1 MVQDIIILK
10 IKVIKCEIINQYK
23 IFTVHH
29 KNIIVAILNSLYLN
43 TKQTNY
49 IMKKALSL
57 IIAIVL
63 TSCSSV
69 KNHNVHLN
77 DLIPI
82 EDLKSDVDVTYQKM
96 KDLHPKLY
104 WYISEKD
111 LSFKFDSLKTSITK
125 PITSFEFYK
134 KLAPVVGTV
143 GQGHMIVLPKVKK
156 YEKSQMAA
164 IKKKGV
170 GPLSQFDFELFDNKM
185 YVVKNKSY
193 DKSIKVGSE
202 VVEVNGKKTQD
213 YLKEY
218 NKLFTSDG
226 YNTTFKKNRLPRW
239 FGRFFTQENGIKDTI
254 NYTFK
259 FKDST
264 KIVPIYRKVVDTA
277 GTGKPKV
284 LSKSEKEI
292 AKVKAKALKIKNDVE
307 GYDKETKEY
316 RRNLRFIEKDSTI
329 AIIKIRGFSEGD
341 YETFYE
347 ESFKKIQDYKSKTL
361 VIDLRF
367 NGGGRLAEINNL
379 YSYLSEKEYIFLQDS
394 PIASKTSLFNM
405 DYFKGPVYWLPL
417 KVAVSPIVYGFA
429 YFKVHKKDDGSF
441 YGSMLTKPKKIK
453 ETAFKGKIYVLIN
466 GGSFSASSIISS
478 NLQGSKRAT
487 FVGEETGGTFNGTVA
502 GQMPSQK
509 LPNSEM
515 NLKLGLIGCIP
526 FYKTEKEGRGIFPD
540 KEILPTLQ
548 DRIDGIDPEMNWIL
562 DDLKKT
568 ESNSVSS
575 NK

>member
-1 MVQDIIILK
+1 MKKTLF
-10 IKVIKCEIINQYK
+10 
-23 IFTVHH
+23 IFTVL
-29 KNIIVAILNSLYLN
+29 V
-43 TKQTNY
+43 
-49 IMKKALSL
+49 
-57 IIAIVL
+57 IA
-63 TSCSSV
+63 SCSSV
-69 KNHNVHLN
+69 KNQNAHLN
-77 DLIPI
+77 DLISV

-104 WYISEKD
+104 WYISEKN
-111 LSFKFDSLKTSITK
+111 LTFKFDSLKSTITK

-134 KLAPVVGTV
+134 KLAPVVGSV
-143 GQGHMIVLPKVKK
+143 GQGHMIVLPKIKK
-156 YEKSQMAA
+156 YDKSQMAG

-170 GPLSQFDFELFDNKM
+170 GPLSQFEFELFDNKM

-202 VVEVNGKKTQD
+202 VVEVNGKKTQE

-264 KIVPIYRKVVDTA
+264 KLISIYRKIVDTV
-277 GTGKPKV
+277 GTGKQKLKV
-284 LSKSEKEI
+284 LTELEKRI
-292 AKVKAKALKIKNDVE
+292 AKTKAKALKIKNDVE

-316 RRNLRFIEKDSTI
+316 RRNLRFIEKDSAV

-347 ESFKKIQDYKSKTL
+347 ESFKKIKDYKSKTL
-361 VIDLRF
+361 IIDLRF
-367 NGGGRLAEINNL
+367 NGGGRLSEINNL
-379 YSYLSEKEYIFLQDS
+379 YSYLSEKEYIFLQES

-405 DYFKGPVYWLPL
+405 EYFKGPIYWLPL
-417 KVAVSPIVYGFA
+417 KVVASPIVYGFA
-429 YFKVHKKDDGSF
+429 YFKVHKKNDGNY
-441 YGSMLTKPKKIK
+441 YGSMMTKTKKIK

-478 NLQGSKRAT
+478 NLQGSKRAI
-487 FVGEETGGTFNGTVA
+487 FVGEETGGAFNGTVA
-502 GQMPSQK
+502 GQMPNVK
-509 LPNSEM
+509 IPNSDM
-515 NLKLGLIGCIP
+515 KLHLGLLGCIP
-526 FYKTEKEGRGIFPD
+526 FYQTEKEGHGIYPD
-540 KEILPTLQ
+540 KEIIITLQ
-548 DRIDGIDPEMNWIL
+548 DRIDGLDPELNWIL
-562 DDLKKT
+562 EDLKKS
-568 ESNSVSS
+568 ENDAVSS